1 MTDRVIRVVL
11 DSSGV
16 GAGVRRIRGPLGGVE
31 KQAGGLARGFKA
43 AAAAAAGFIGIL
55 GIRELVQTA
64 NTFQQLQN
72 SLRVVTDS
80 TEELTAA
87 NTRLFE
93 IATATRTPIEATIQL
108 FSRASI
114 AAEELG
120 ASQED
125 LFRLTEITG
134 QALAVQGG
142 AASEASGALRQL
154 SQSFSS
160 GIVRAEE
167 FNSILE
173 GAFPLA
179 QAAARGF
186 GETGLSVGKLRNLV
200 VEGKVSSEEFF
211 RAILKGGEGLAEQFE
226 QTIPTVSQA
235 ITNLNTGFIGF
246 IGQLDNAGGF
256 TMTLASGILDLA
268 SGLSDLGDALTGNL
282 DPLDETSAG
291 MNTFAVS
298 LIAAGA
304 ALGVLFDLL
313 RVGKDFF
320 VAFGEGLGGV
330 AAGIGALAQGEFA
343 EAGRIFN
350 DTTAFDRAKLSTT
363 DFFENFSTSIDRASI
378 KISEVLLPA
387 FRQTREEAEALGD
400 VKPIEIVPEN
410 AAEDILEAGDAVN
423 EFITALE
430 NQEIELQ
437 LTRDLGDEAGEAI
450 LRFREDLALAGAEA
464 EIFGELLPTP
474 EVEELREAFRTFSEE
489 AIEGQRAL
497 REEIEAAELAETFQ
511 EQIEAL
517 EEEILLLTADNE
529 LLALNAEL
537 RALAAGATVEQAE
550 KIRELTQVL
559 LDEKD
564 ALDDAL
570 PTLQD
575 FFDDVKDTSQRTLSG
590 ILANPM
596 QEGLDEI
603 PFRFAQLLQ
612 QLAAEALAAELF
624 DILGGLFG
632 GKGGGGLAGFVS
644 GLFGGGAQAGGTIS
658 SGGPTLVGERG
669 PELFTPASS
678 GTITPNI
685 AIDQAAQAPP
695 TVNVINVSD
704 PADIPSGIETPEGE
718 QAIIN
723 VIQRNP
729 EAVRRV
735 LG

>member
-16 GAGVRRIRGPLGGVE
+16 ASGVRRAGGPLQSLEGRTR
-31 KQAGGLARGFKA
+31 GLTRGFKA
-43 AAAAAAGFIGIL
+43 AALAAGLLVGGL
-55 GIRELVQTA
+55 GIRSIIRTADAYQQVQ
-64 NTFQQLQN
+64 NR
-72 SLRVVTDS
+72 LRIVTDS
-80 TEELTAA
+80 TEELTNA
-87 NTRLFE
+87 NERLFD
-93 IATATRTPIEATIQL
+93 IAQDTRQEFSATVEL
-108 FSRASI
+108 FTRASI
-114 AAEELG
+114 AADELG

-125 LFRLTEITG
+125 LFNLVEITG
-134 QALAVQGG
+134 QALAIQGG

-154 SQSFSS
+154 SQAFAS

-173 GAFPLA
+173 GAFPIA
-179 QAAARGF
+179 QAAARGIDAA
-186 GETGLSVGKLRNLV
+186 GGSVGRLRNLI
-200 VEGKVSSEEFF
+200 VEGEISSREFF
-211 RAILKGGEGLAEQFE
+211 AAILEGGQSLEATFA
-226 QTIPTVSQA
+226 QTIPTISQA
-235 ITNLNTGFIGF
+235 TTQLQNSFQFLVGGIDSATGATGAISVAIQDFSMFLDENREDIIAWVNTAVEGIIVGGRAIVDFFRTVDTQLAGIVTDIVGTTGIILESLGFEGGTRLVEQAIGTRAE
-246 IGQLDNAGGF
+246 INA
-256 TMTLASGILDLA
+256 DLA
-268 SGLSDLGDALTGNL
+268 QVEADFLAFTDRLAAR
-282 DPLDETSAG
+282 EI
-291 MNTFAVS
+291 FAP
-298 LIAAGA
+298 G
-304 ALGVLFDLL
+304 
-313 RVGKDFF
+313 
-320 VAFGEGLGGV
+320 
-330 AAGIGALAQGEFA
+330 A
-343 EAGRIFN
+343 EAGEEF
-350 DTTAFDRAKLSTT
+350 
-363 DFFENFSTSIDRASI
+363 
-378 KISEVLLPA
+378 KI
-387 FRQTREEAEALGD
+387 
-400 VKPIEIVPEN
+400 PIAEN
-410 AAEDILEAGDAVN
+410 AAEDVLEARDAVN
-423 EFITALE
+423 EFVTALE
-430 NQEIELQ
+430 NQEVELA
-437 LTRDLGDEAGEAI
+437 LTRDLGDEAAEAI
-450 LRFREDLALAGAEA
+450 TRYREDLALASAES
-464 EIFGELLPTP
+464 EIFGELLPN
-474 EVEELREAFRTFSEE
+474 EEIDALRESFRMFSQE

-529 LLALNAEL
+529 ALAVNAEL

-570 PTLQD
+570 PTLAD
-575 FFDDVKDTSQRTLSG
+575 FFADVEETAETTLSG
-590 ILANPM
+590 ILADPM

-612 QLAAEALAAELF
+612 QLAAEALAAEVF

-632 GKGGGGLAGFVS
+632 GGGGGGFAGFLG

-669 PELFTPASS
+669 PELFTPAGS
-678 GTITPNI
+678 GTITPNVNI
-685 AIDQAAQAPP
+685 AQAAQAPP

-723 VIQRNP
+723 VIQKNP